1 MIATLNQYLATTL
14 ILTTASLWIW
24 TMLTLPDKRK
34 QDNSVI
40 NDNNRHGG
48 DL

>member
-14 ILTTASLWIW
+14 ILTTASLWLW

-34 QDNSVI
+34 QY
-40 NDNNRHGG
+40 NNVVNGNKRHGD

>member
-1 MIATLNQYLATTL
+1 MIAALNQYLATTL
-14 ILTTASLWIW
+14 ILTTASLWLR

-34 QDNSVI
+34 QDDSVV
-40 NDNNRHGG
+40 NDNKRHGG